1 MNKNK
6 HDVLIEFLWRF
17 AVMVVRLKVSSIHK
31 FMRTVYGL
39 TPVAES
45 SKAFSKSRN
54 SQMHAI
60 ILRKKL
66 ANIRLLIKISPIFYF
81 LAQGIYTNSEKV
93 GEEDKGS

>member
-1 MNKNK
+1 M
-6 HDVLIEFLWRF
+6 LIEILWRF
-17 AVMVVRLKVSSIHK
+17 AVMVVRLKVTSIDK

-39 TPVAES
+39 TAVAES

-54 SQMHAI
+54 SQMQFI
-60 ILRKKL
+60 FRKKL
-66 ANIRLLIKISPIFYF
+66 ANIPLLIKISPIFYF